1 MPEGSSLTEKVGQIC
16 FIDSRFM
23 APSLLED
30 AWEKDGFSVTGT
42 LNIGRK
48 GIPKKEIKKIS
59 EKLKRGPSPSPTV
72 TATRLNFYVDVDCQF
87 VVDVHV
93 TTTDLD
99 PT

>member
-48 GIPKKEIKKIS
+48 GISRKEIKKIS
-59 EKLKRGPSPSPTV
+59 EKLKRGPSPSPNSNQ
-72 TATRLNFYVDVDCQF
+72 AELLCCC
-87 VVDVHV
+87 
-93 TTTDLD
+93 
-99 PT
+99 